1 MLGALFPIHKQG
13 EARVSSERK
22 LSQNNV
28 KLRDF
33 FSLQISQ
40 TFSHFFK
47 LILKKEAKTKRT
59 FKSQKI
65 QKFCEKLA
73 KKMFS
78 PFR

>member
-33 FSLQISQ
+33 FLFKFRKLFRI
-40 TFSHFFK
+40 FLK

>member
-47 LILKKEAKTKRT
+47 INFEKGSENKED
-59 FKSQKI
+59 F
-65 QKFCEKLA
+65 
-73 KKMFS
+73 
-78 PFR
+78 